1 MKVTVIIP
9 NYNGKHFLKPCLES
23 LSKQSCRG
31 FDILIVDNH
40 STDGSV
46 EFLKEHYPEAGLIV
60 LEKNRG
66 FSAAVNAGIRN
77 TSAPYVILLNNDT
90 EVDPHF
96 VEELLRSVRRSP
108 RIFSV
113 SSKMLQMHHPEL
125 IDSAGD
131 LYTLPGWGVCRG
143 AGRPVSNYTE
153 SSEVFSACAG
163 AAIYRRSVFRKIGY
177 FDESHFA
184 YLEDMDIG
192 YRAKI
197 YGYENRYCPSA
208 VVRHVGSGTS
218 GSKYNS
224 FKVRLSARNSIWLV
238 YKNMPLPQLLLNSL
252 PLAAGYALKALFF
265 YKIGFGKDY
274 IQGLQEGLG
283 SLHRC
288 RKVRFRFRHLPFY
301 LKIEAELIQNTFAYA
316 KYWISRKVSACTAG

>member
-113 SSKMLQMHHPEL
+113 SSKMIQMHHPEL

-143 AGRPVSNYTE
+143 AGRPVSNYME

-163 AAIYRRSVFRKIGY
+163 AAIYRRSVFRKI
-177 FDESHFA
+177 
-184 YLEDMDIG
+184 
-192 YRAKI
+192 
-197 YGYENRYCPSA
+197 
-208 VVRHVGSGTS
+208 
-218 GSKYNS
+218 
-224 FKVRLSARNSIWLV
+224 
-238 YKNMPLPQLLLNSL
+238 
-252 PLAAGYALKALFF
+252 
-265 YKIGFGKDY
+265 
-274 IQGLQEGLG
+274 
-283 SLHRC
+283 
-288 RKVRFRFRHLPFY
+288 
-301 LKIEAELIQNTFAYA
+301 LKIWT
-316 KYWISRKVSACTAG
+316 SATVRRSTAMRTGTALPPLCAM